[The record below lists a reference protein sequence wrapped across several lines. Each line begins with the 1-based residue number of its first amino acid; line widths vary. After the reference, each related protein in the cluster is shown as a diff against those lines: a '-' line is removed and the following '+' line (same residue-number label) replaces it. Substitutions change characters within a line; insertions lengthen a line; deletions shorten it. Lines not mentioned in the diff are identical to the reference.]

1 MRGGD
6 RLKKVVQPAKSTKRA
21 VRSIIEFP
29 KGSKEDNMQENKK
42 TPLLHVDDLSIGFL
56 NGKRFTKAVDEI
68 SFSLNEGEIVGIV
81 GESGSGKS
89 VTALSIIGLLAM
101 DGSILNGTIT
111 YNEKILNHLP
121 EREMRKYR
129 GNEIAM
135 VFQEP
140 MTSLNPVITIGN
152 QLEEMLILH
161 AKQSKEERK
170 QNILEMLKEVGLHQ
184 GESLLNKYPHELSG
198 GMRQRVM
205 IAMAMLMRPKLLIA
219 DEPTTALDVTIQ
231 AKILSLLK
239 KMNEKHGTSIL
250 LISHNLN
257 VVKNIC
263 SRAIVMHEGKIE
275 EIGTMQELF
284 ETPKKEYTKRLLQAS
299 NQEMKPIKEG
309 REISKTNIVSVKDL
323 QVFYNKKKET
333 LFGKSEK
340 VEVVKK
346 VSFDMKQ
353 GEILGIVG
361 ESGCGKS
368 TLAKAIVGLQDMVK
382 GTMEIGT
389 KYPQMV
395 FQDPYSSLNPSKK
408 IGWLLEEPLRFHK
421 KVSERERKELVL
433 EMLKKVGLPIEFA
446 NRFPSELSGGQRQ
459 RVAIAMAII
468 LNQELIVLDEP
479 VSALDVTVQAQILEL
494 LLQLQSEYHLS
505 YLFISHDMSVIRK
518 LCDRVLVMYQGEI
531 VELGNTEEIFNRPK
545 QEYTKKLIDAIL

>member
-1 MRGGD
+1 
-6 RLKKVVQPAKSTKRA
+6 
-21 VRSIIEFP
+21 
-29 KGSKEDNMQENKK
+29 MQENKN
-42 TPLLHVDDLSIGFL
+42 TPLLTVKDLSIGFI
-56 NGKRFTKAVDEI
+56 NGKKVTKVVDEI
-68 SFSLNEGEIVGIV
+68 SFSLGEGEIVGIV

-89 VTALSIIGLLAM
+89 VTALSIIGLLAK
-101 DGSILNGTIT
+101 DGRVLNGDII
-111 YNEKILNHLP
+111 YNGKKLNLLSEKD
-121 EREMRKYR
+121 MRKYR

-140 MTSLNPVITIGN
+140 MTSLNPVLTIGN
-152 QLEEMLILH
+152 QLEEMLLLH
-161 AKQSKEERK
+161 SKQTKEERK
-170 QNILEMLKEVGLHQ
+170 QNILEMLSEVGLHQ
-184 GESLLNKYPHELSG
+184 GEALLKKYPHELSG
-198 GMRQRVM
+198 GMRQRIM
-205 IAMAMLMRPKLLIA
+205 IAMAMLLRPKLLIA

-257 VVKNIC
+257 VIKNIC
-263 SRAIVMHEGKIE
+263 SKAIVMHHGIIE
-275 EIGTMQELF
+275 EIGTMHELF
-284 ETPKKEYTKRLLQAS
+284 ETPKKEYTKCLLQAS
-299 NQEMKPIKEG
+299 NQEMKPLKEK
-309 REISKTNIVSVKDL
+309 RELSATNIVSVKDL

-333 LFGKSEK
+333 LFGKNEK

-361 ESGCGKS
+361 ESGSGKS
-368 TLAKAIVGLQDMVK
+368 TLAKAIVGLQDFVK
-382 GTMEIGT
+382 GTMNVST

-421 KVSERERKELVL
+421 NISEKERKERALLML
-433 EMLKKVGLPIEFA
+433 EKVGLSRDYA
-446 NRFPSELSGGQRQ
+446 NRYPSELSGGQRQ

-468 LNQELIVLDEP
+468 LNQDLIVLDEP

-494 LLQLQSEYHLS
+494 LVNLQSEFQLS

-531 VELGNTEEIFNRPK
+531 VELGDTEDIFNRPK
-545 QEYTKKLIDAIL
+545 HEYTKKLIDAIL